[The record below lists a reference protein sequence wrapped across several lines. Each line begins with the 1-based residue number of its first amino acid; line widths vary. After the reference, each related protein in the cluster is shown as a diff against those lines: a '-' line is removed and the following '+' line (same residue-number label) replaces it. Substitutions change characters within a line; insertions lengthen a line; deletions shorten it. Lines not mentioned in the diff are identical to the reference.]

1 MMGYTNERG
10 QERKK
15 KKNLSIQADI
25 QRNSIAWVVIASSRE
40 SVYAK
45 MILDEI
51 LQ

>member
-1 MMGYTNERG
+1 MKEG
-10 QERKK
+10 RKEK
-15 KKNLSIQADI
+15 KRKKNLSIQADI

-40 SVYAK
+40 TVYAK